1 MIPIFLFK
9 GKHINQLI
17 LEMNEELVKLN
28 IWFQSNKLSLNIK
41 KTHYIV
47 FHRSR
52 RKYHKIENIIINN
65 NVIEER
71 KNTTFLGVIID
82 TGLTWAD
89 HVSYVKNKVS
99 NGIGIINKVKYCLNK
114 SNLISLYNSFIYPY
128 LIYCVEIWGCT
139 NDLIINPLFLLQKR
153 IIRIITFSHYLAH
166 TNNLFIDL
174 HILPFKKL
182 VHYRIG
188 ILMYKCYFQNVPN
201 VIKSMFLFNH
211 DVHNYY
217 TRNRNLLHVP
227 MAQTEIVYRTFK
239 HQGVY
244 IWNDILIHIDVN
256 VSFVILKK
264 ILYNHIS
271 NNNLPL
277 RYLS

>member
-1 MIPIFLFK
+1 MSSVRDIVCGVPQGSILGPLLFLLYINDVKYVSNLLFPIIYADDTNIFIQ

-52 RKYHKIENIIINN
+52 RKYHKIEYIIINN

-82 TGLTWAD
+82 TGLTWTD

-99 NGIGIINKVKYCLNK
+99 KGIGIINKVKYCLNK

-139 NDLIINPLFLLQKR
+139 NDLIINPLFLLQRR
-153 IIRIITFSHYLAH
+153 IVH
-166 TNNLFIDL
+166 TE
-174 HILPFKKL
+174 K
-182 VHYRIG
+182 
-188 ILMYKCYFQNVPN
+188 
-201 VIKSMFLFNH
+201 
-211 DVHNYY
+211 
-217 TRNRNLLHVP
+217 
-227 MAQTEIVYRTFK
+227 
-239 HQGVY
+239 
-244 IWNDILIHIDVN
+244 
-256 VSFVILKK
+256 
-264 ILYNHIS
+264 
-271 NNNLPL
+271 
-277 RYLS
+277 